1 MKQELNYFLL
11 QFFPEEENRVVCY
24 FTNWAW
30 YRPGDG
36 KYRPRDVQAG
46 LCTHIVYGFAILDPV
61 TLNIRAHDSWADF
74 DNGDYNKTIFLNS

>member
-1 MKQELNYFLL
+1 M
-11 QFFPEEENRVVCY
+11 EENRVVCY

-36 KYRPRDVQAG
+36 KYRPRDVQAE

>member
-1 MKQELNYFLL
+1 M
-11 QFFPEEENRVVCY
+11 VCY

-36 KYRPRDVQAG
+36 KYRPRDVKAE

-61 TLNIRAHDSWADF
+61 TLTIRAHDSWADF
-74 DNGDYNKTIFLNS
+74 DNGELISLLSALSCLFEIMS